1 MVSPQ
6 INFPENYSRRLEA
19 ESTRITIH
27 LSSDTLIKLKSMA
40 VKEGLPYQTMIQ
52 SLLHKIVTE
61 QYIPRILLEDRDRKL
76 AKIEKELQGK
86 DARASWF
93 GDVCLSDP
101 KARLGSVVG
110 LGG

>member
-86 DARASWF
+86 DARAS
-93 GDVCLSDP
+93 
-101 KARLGSVVG
+101 
-110 LGG
+110 